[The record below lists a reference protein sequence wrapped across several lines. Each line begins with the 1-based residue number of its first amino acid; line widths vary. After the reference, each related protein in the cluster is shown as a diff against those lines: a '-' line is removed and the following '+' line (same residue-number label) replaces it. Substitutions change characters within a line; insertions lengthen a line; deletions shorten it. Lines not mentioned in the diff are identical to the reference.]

1 MTQKL
6 IVGDMIR
13 YYLQQNKMTI
23 KELGL
28 KLGKGESTVSK
39 WINNKNMPMAKDL
52 SAMTHIFNTDIQT
65 LMYGAGETDEL
76 ITKTDKVMRTL
87 TTDRQQNVYTY
98 ADNQLKE
105 QQAGNVIT
113 MPTRDDKVEL
123 QANGVL
129 SAGVGEFLDDST
141 EMFPVMVSK
150 PIPDN
155 FDYVFKVN
163 GHSMEPTF
171 EDGQII
177 FVTEHEEYRNGQI
190 IAVVVDGCA
199 YVKRLKYNNDSMTL
213 ISLNPAY
220 PNVQV
225 LEDDEYRI
233 LGVAF
238 A

>member
-1 MTQKL
+1 MSKKL

-52 SAMTHIFNTDIQT
+52 SSMTCIFNTDIQT
-65 LMYGAGETDEL
+65 LMYGADEKDEL
-76 ITKTDKVMRTL
+76 ITKTEKTMQSL
-87 TTDRQQNVYTY
+87 TPDRQQNVYNY

-105 QQAGNVIT
+105 QQDGKVVA
-113 MPTRDDKVEL
+113 MPVRDDKVEL

-129 SAGVGEFLDDST
+129 SAGVGEFLDDSAET
-141 EMFPVMVSK
+141 FPVMVSK
-150 PIPDN
+150 PIPDS
-155 FDYVFKVN
+155 FDYIFKVN
-163 GHSMEPTF
+163 GRSMEPTF
-171 EDGQII
+171 EDGQVI

-199 YVKRLKYNNDSMTL
+199 YVKRLKYTDDSMTL
-213 ISLNPAY
+213 VSLNPAY